1 MTATRSAPLSAARL
15 AAVQALYEMDL
26 AGARADAVLT
36 DIMAERWSSA
46 AIEGE
51 GEHGEDDAFTP
62 PDQDLLKELVA
73 GVNADMAS
81 IDRYLKMALNHPHTV
96 ETLETLLRA
105 VLRAA
110 VFEMA
115 HRPQVPAVVVIK
127 EYVDVADAFFDG
139 REPALVNGLLDH
151 LGRELRPAEFS

>member
-1 MTATRSAPLSAARL
+1 MTTARSAPLSSARL

-26 AGARADAVLT
+26 AGAGADPVLEA
-36 DIMAERWSSA
+36 IMAERWSSA
-46 AIEGE
+46 ALEGD
-51 GEHGEDDAFTP
+51 GEDESGDFTP

-73 GVNADMAS
+73 GVSGDTDS
-81 IDRYLKMALNHPHTV
+81 IDRHLKTALNHPHTV
-96 ETLETLLRA
+96 DTLETLLRA

-115 HRPQVPAVVVIK
+115 SRPQAPAVVIIK

-139 REPALVNGLLDH
+139 REPALVNGILDH
-151 LGRELRPAEFS
+151 LGREMRPGEFS